1 MDAMAIVGLN
11 ELVCSSLE
19 QSTTVQACVRSADY
33 YAAYVHDS
41 PSATAAV
48 FMHSLS
54 IVMSGFPFPNNT
66 CRRVWQPGSM
76 YVQKQHSMYLRW
88 CTICKRNKKG
98 ACF

>member
-1 MDAMAIVGLN
+1 MQY
-11 ELVCSSLE
+11 SLE
-19 QSTTVQACVRSADY
+19 QSTTVQACVCSADY
-33 YAAYVHDS
+33 YVAYVHDC

-54 IVMSGFPFPNNT
+54 TVMPMSGFTFPNNT

-76 YVQKQHSMYLRW
+76 YVQKQHSVYLRW
-88 CTICKRNKKG
+88 CTNCKRNTKA